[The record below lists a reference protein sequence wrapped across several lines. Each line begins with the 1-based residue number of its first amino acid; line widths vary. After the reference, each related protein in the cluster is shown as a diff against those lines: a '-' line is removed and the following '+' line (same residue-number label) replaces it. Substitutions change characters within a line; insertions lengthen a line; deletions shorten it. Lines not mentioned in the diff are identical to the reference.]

1 MKKKHLYWVST
12 ISFALIILVVLLAY
26 GIYQKLSYDKS
37 SQDITLAVTQ
47 SVLADWNPASLIE
60 NIHSS
65 LIESQSEERLSVYFN
80 LLRRLGAVRLLES
93 IEGEANVPTLFSR
106 DGPITASYVIQAQ
119 FENGPAT
126 IEAEL
131 VLENKRWLF
140 TRYRVVTV
148 LIAD

>member
-1 MKKKHLYWVST
+1 MKKKQLYWFSA
-12 ISFALIILVVLLAY
+12 ISFALAVLVVLLAH
-26 GIYQKLSYDKS
+26 GIYQKLKYDNQ
-37 SQDITLAVTQ
+37 SQKLTLSVTQ
-47 SVLADWNPASLIE
+47 SVLAEWDPASLIE

-65 LIESQSEERLSVYFN
+65 LIETQSEQSLMGYFN
-80 LLRRLGAVRLLES
+80 LLRRLGTVSLLES
-93 IEGEANVPTLFSR
+93 IEGEAKVPTVFSG
-106 DGPITASYVIQAQ
+106 DGPITASYTIKAQ

-131 VLENKRWLF
+131 VLEKNRWLF